1 MARTYGKLLAAAWID
16 EDWTK
21 LRAREQWLYMLLL
34 SQPKLTLVGCIDYR
48 PGHWAN
54 LASDVTHGT
63 LTAAVDGLEAADYIA
78 VDRDTDELLIR
89 SFTKHDG
96 IATANYKLRKGLWG
110 AWTAIMSADL
120 RAVAVHNM
128 PAELFDDD
136 TPDAAWRIRRSTATD
151 RAMHCPTDRAI
162 GSSND
167 RGTDS
172 PEAFSLHPEAIA
184 ESDARSDH
192 RLSDEVVER
201 GFSGVASVREALMS
215 RAVMQEG
222 MR

>member
-16 EDWTK
+16 EDWTN

-48 PGHWAN
+48 PAHWAK
-54 LASDVTHGT
+54 LADGIDVPAVI
-63 LTAAVDGLEAADYIA
+63 AAVEGLEAANYVA

-110 AWTAIMSADL
+110 AWVQVMSADL
-120 RAVAVHNM
+120 RAVAVRNM

-136 TPDAAWRIRRSTATD
+136 TPEAAWRIRRSD
-151 RAMHCPTDRAI
+151 DQERAMHWSTDRAI

-167 RGTDS
+167 RR
-172 PEAFSLHPEAIA
+172 PEPPSSLSLHPEAVA

-192 RLSDEVVER
+192 RLPEETVAL
-201 GFSGVASVREALMS
+201 GFSGVAGARDALKA
-215 RAVMQEG
+215 RAAMNG
-222 MR
+222 AA